1 MSVVEC
7 GSAVALAVRYAFVIF
22 LDPESTRLA
31 CSRLSDLYLIFL
43 PWGTARFGHF
53 SDKQLAFESLLVLP
67 FLLNALNSRLGD
79 SIGRREVANGLG
91 HLVQLLLQG

>member
-1 MSVVEC
+1 ME
-7 GSAVALAVRYAFVIF
+7 GSFAMALAVRHAFVIF

-53 SDKQLAFESLLVLP
+53 SDKQLAFESLSVIP
-67 FLLNALNSRLGD
+67 FLLNALNGRLGD
-79 SIGRREVANGLG
+79 SIGRREVANSLG

>member
-1 MSVVEC
+1 M
-7 GSAVALAVRYAFVIF
+7 ALAVRHTVVIF
-22 LDPESTRLA
+22 FDFQSTRLA
-31 CSRLSDLYLIFL
+31 CSRLRLGELNCIFL

-53 SDKQLAFESLLVLP
+53 SDKQLAFESLSVLP
-67 FLLNALNSRLGD
+67 FLLNALNCRLGD